1 MKFVILLKSDPDIQ
15 VYSGSITYRVF
26 PAMRVIPSVE
36 IEADAVLRSTLLLQS
51 AVHFEQSSYVHH
63 TYSYKTLRCQY
74 KLELILIVN
83 LLDE

>member
-15 VYSGSITYRVF
+15 IYMYCGSNTYRVF

-51 AVHFEQSSYVHH
+51 AVGLHFEQLVFKIGH
-63 TYSYKTLRCQY
+63 LF
-74 KLELILIVN
+74 
-83 LLDE
+83 DEHMHD